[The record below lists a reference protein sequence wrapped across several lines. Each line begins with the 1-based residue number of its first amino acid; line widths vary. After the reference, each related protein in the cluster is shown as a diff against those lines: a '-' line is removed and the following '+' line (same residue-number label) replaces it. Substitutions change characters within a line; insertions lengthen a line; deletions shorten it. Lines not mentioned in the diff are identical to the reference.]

1 MGRAHQFRG
10 SDWKFVAT
18 SVSLTSQQQ
27 QEIPFC
33 PASTDLERV
42 HLIKRRRCVNPPHP
56 RPAPPPRARPLLP
69 RLGTRGV
76 GRSRAGVSC
85 PGLLASSMGYKRKG
99 GTAWGLSASACTNRR
114 RPAERGGGGTCLD
127 VAACVTS
134 SPGAR
139 PRQRSCGRL
148 VDAILCS
155 DPAREGSSRPHGRRR
170 RGRSPNRAEGT
181 KLLPQEHTDRGMG
194 IWKVPQLGPHVTS
207 S

>member
-18 SVSLTSQQQ
+18 SVSPSSPQQ

-33 PASTDLERV
+33 PTSTDPERV
-42 HLIKRRRCVNPPHP
+42 HLIKRRCVK
-56 RPAPPPRARPLLP
+56 PPRALPFLP

-76 GRSRAGVSC
+76 GRSRAEVSC

-99 GTAWGLSASACTNRR
+99 GTAWGLSASAFTNRR

-134 SPGAR
+134 SPGAW
-139 PRQRSCGRL
+139 PRQRSCGPL
-148 VDAILCS
+148 VGAILRS
-155 DPAREGSSRPHGRRR
+155 DSEERGPAAYTGHGVPEDHLIEKRGPSSCL
-170 RGRSPNRAEGT
+170 RSTQIGEWEFGKFPN
-181 KLLPQEHTDRGMG
+181 
-194 IWKVPQLGPHVTS
+194 
-207 S
+207 

>member
-1 MGRAHQFRG
+1 MGRVHQFRG

-18 SVSLTSQQQ
+18 SVSPSSQQQ

-33 PASTDLERV
+33 PASTHLERV
-42 HLIKRRRCVNPPHP
+42 HLIKRRRCVN
-56 RPAPPPRARPLLP
+56 RTPPPPPRLPSRARPLLP

-76 GRSRAGVSC
+76 GRSRTGVSC
-85 PGLLASSMGYKRKG
+85 PSLLASSKGYKRKG

-134 SPGAR
+134 SPGAW

-148 VDAILCS
+148 AGAILS
-155 DPAREGSSRPHGRRR
+155 SDSGREGDPAAHTGEWGREDHLIEQRGPSSCL
-170 RGRSPNRAEGT
+170 RSTQIGEWEFGKFPN
-181 KLLPQEHTDRGMG
+181 
-194 IWKVPQLGPHVTS
+194 
-207 S
+207 